1 MGLPAPQ
8 WLSCTVWPH
17 TAHSTSSILSA
28 AACHL
33 SQLLVNSEKSCVQAA
48 GSSYTITEADVEEG
62 EVDETVKSLLTGV
75 TTEGYTD
82 HFHGK
87 GQKAFADNY
96 LELWERVRHAYAWL
110 CFLA

>member
-1 MGLPAPQ
+1 MLWG
-8 WLSCTVWPH
+8 
-17 TAHSTSSILSA
+17 
-28 AACHL
+28 
-33 SQLLVNSEKSCVQAA
+33 VQAA
-48 GSSYTITEADVEEG
+48 GSSYIITDADVEEG

-96 LELWERVRHAYAWL
+96 LELWERVRSASAWRS
-110 CFLA
+110 FLAWTTLGHTC